1 MRIAIATGRGGSA
14 GETLR
19 DALMA
24 KFHPDILV
32 GYYNGAHTR
41 TLDIKHAAFTVPPAA
56 AITEVGKWL
65 DENSDLFVLERKM
78 RRSPVQITIELSG
91 IRDVANFRREFLA
104 RFGSTPEGA
113 NDAVGAHNRRLS
125 FEYL

>member
-1 MRIAIATGRGGSA
+1 M
-14 GETLR
+14 
-19 DALMA
+19 
-24 KFHPDILV
+24 
-32 GYYNGAHTR
+32 
-41 TLDIKHAAFTVPPAA
+41 PPAA

-91 IRDVANFRREFLA
+91 IRDVANFRREFLGA
-104 RFGSTPEGA
+104 VRLYAGGA